1 MGALHSSVVPLK
13 VVRSLSS
20 SSSLNPPVSPRP
32 PSSSSRG
39 QRKSILLRFDPRL
52 VLSSSAV
59 LYREV
64 KMFAIA
70 TAALL
75 VFSVSAQAAKYDYGR
90 DAYSEEPSYT
100 YKQTTMYRPT
110 YKQSHEYRYRREVRE
125 GQQGDCMRVCDTT
138 CIENGIPSENCSCEI
153 VCTKRQGNLFTER
166 EAQQFPS
173 CTGLCI
179 DQGPTGPQPACRD
192 TSAAA
197 GGRNFCYVS
206 GLCKDVKRSV
216 ISPEHLW
223 SVEACCG
230 NTPC

>member
-1 MGALHSSVVPLK
+1 MHLI
-13 VVRSLSS
+13 
-20 SSSLNPPVSPRP
+20 RP
-32 PSSSSRG
+32 PYSTRLSEVCLPRRVSIRRSPLVHSLPRG
-39 QRKSILLRFDPRL
+39 QRKSILRRFDQRL
-52 VLSSSAV
+52 VLLSSSAV
-59 LYREV
+59 PYREV

-90 DAYSEEPSYT
+90 DAYSEEPSYI
-100 YKQTTMYRPT
+100 YKPRST
-110 YKQSHEYRYRREVRE
+110 YKQSYEHRYRRDVRE
-125 GQQGDCMRVCDTT
+125 GQQTGECIRVIDTA
-138 CIENGIPSENCSCEI
+138 CIKNPEECPGEL
-153 VCTKRQGNLFTER
+153 VCTRIGQSNLFTDR

-173 CTGLCI
+173 CTGICI

-197 GGRNFCYVS
+197 GGRHFCYVS
-206 GLCKDVKRSV
+206 DFCKDVKRSA

-223 SVEACCG
+223 SVNACCG